1 VIEIFGKELL
11 SLTLAGC
18 ENVDPLEFL
27 NCPRLETLKLLLS
40 TTLLPDL
47 EPKMELHPLPFSTET
62 FLPNLKTLESD
73 ICLGVFSPFFQ
84 EKASLINIS
93 IECCHV
99 ATQAIE
105 WQPMRIA
112 KMWPRVQNF
121 RMRRASGLNMS
132 TADDVFSLFG
142 NLKTLGLPHWMLYQ
156 KEERKES
163 YLLKEKFESRKITLT
178 FERPTT
184 DAQCYLFAN
193 EYQWENSDSDGESS
207 VSGGAKFIDFEADV
221 GVDWG
226 DYDDSYEDYDDFD
239 TTSDESSNW

>member
-1 VIEIFGKELL
+1 MIEIFGKELL

-18 ENVDPLEFL
+18 ENVDPLEFY

-40 TTLLPDL
+40 TTLLPKL
-47 EPKMELHPLPFSTET
+47 ELHPLPFSTET

-73 ICLGVFSPFFQ
+73 ICLGVFSPLFQ

-93 IECCHV
+93 VECCHV
-99 ATQAIE
+99 ATQATD
-105 WQPMRIA
+105 WQPMRIV

-132 TADDVFSLFG
+132 TADIVFSMFG
-142 NLKTLGLPHWMLYQ
+142 NLKNLGLPHWMLYQ
-156 KEERKES
+156 KDERMES
-163 YLLKEKFESRKITLT
+163 YLLKEKFESRKVTLT

-184 DAQCYLFAN
+184 DTQCSLFSK
-193 EYQWENSDSDGESS
+193 EHLWEISDSDGESS

-226 DYDDSYEDYDDFD
+226 DDYDDSYEDYDDFN
-239 TTSDESSNW
+239 TTSDESFDF